1 MADVEHPIDLGAADQ
16 LAPGH
21 LKRIEA
27 EGRDLLLVC
36 TESGQL
42 RLMNNLCSH
51 DDVPLHLGC
60 VKGETVKCSYHGSRF
75 NVDSGCPL
83 EEPAEECIRTYPLEI
98 RDGRLFTTLD

>member
-1 MADVEHPIDLGAADQ
+1 VAEIDIGAADE
-16 LAPGH
+16 LAPGN
-21 LKRIEA
+21 LKRVVV

-36 TESGQL
+36 TESGKL

-75 NVDSGCPL
+75 NVDTGCPL
-83 EEPAEECIRTYPLEI
+83 EEPAEDCVRTYPLEE

>member
-1 MADVEHPIDLGAADQ
+1 VAEFDLGPANQ
-16 LAPGH
+16 LAPGN
-21 LKRIEA
+21 LKRVVV

-42 RLMNNLCSH
+42 RLLNNLCSH

-75 NVDSGCPL
+75 NVDNGCPL
-83 EEPAEECIRTYPLEI
+83 EEPAEECVQTYPLKIHE
-98 RDGRLFTTLD
+98 GRLIANLE